1 MQSLDAAV
9 ADLRSILDHN
19 PLGHVTAADV
29 PLRGGGW
36 TRKQIL
42 GHLIDS
48 AANNHH
54 RFVRA
59 QFEPDFSMP
68 GYAQP
73 QWVAT
78 QEYTE
83 RPWTELVALWSAYNR
98 HLLFLMERV
107 PQDRLRN
114 SVRVGAGEPMT
125 LEFLMVDYVRH
136 LKHHLDQ
143 ILDKIESKR

>member
-1 MQSLDAAV
+1 MSNLESAVKELHALLNSPLASVPQPDAH
-9 ADLRSILDHN
+9 IKG
-19 PLGHVTAADV
+19 PE
-29 PLRGGGW
+29 GW

-59 QFEPDFSMP
+59 QFEPGMSIP
-68 GYAQP
+68 SYAQKE
-73 QWVAT
+73 WVAAN
-78 QEYTE
+78 QYSV
-83 RPWTELVALWSAYNR
+83 RPWNELIELWTIYNR
-98 HLLFLMERV
+98 HLLFLMEHV
-107 PQDRLRN
+107 PKNVLANTCKVGQD
-114 SVRVGAGEPMT
+114 EPAT

-143 ILDKIESKR
+143 ILSR